1 MYTAQLT
8 IERIQSLIKEKGLT
22 QKEVLK
28 QCDIN
33 ENTLKRMTDNKGM
46 SSFYIAKIADQL
58 NCSVDY
64 LLGRTDNPNITAK
77 TYINGENSIQAVVG
91 SAIEHNTVTISNTD
105 EMTKEISLLLSDLT
119 YRQKTELMK
128 EIYDFVDSTKKEVD

>member
-8 IERIQSLIKEKGLT
+8 IERIQALIKEKGLT

-46 SSFYIAKIADQL
+46 SSFSIAKIADRL
-58 NCSVDY
+58 DCSVDY
-64 LLGRTDNPNITAK
+64 LLGRTDDPKITGS
-77 TYINGENSIQAVVG
+77 TYINSNNNSVNQAING
-91 SAIEHNTVTISNTD
+91 NINLSAPSAEQDD
-105 EMTKEISLLLSDLT
+105 EQLLALIKSLDLVN
-119 YRQKTELMK
+119 RSKIILKIDELK
-128 EIYDFVDSTKKEVD
+128 NKK

>member
-8 IERIQSLIKEKGLT
+8 IERIQALIKEKGLT

-46 SSFYIAKIADQL
+46 SSFYIAKIADRL
-58 NCSVDY
+58 DCSVDY
-64 LLGRTDNPNITAK
+64 LLGRTDDPKITGS
-77 TYINGENSIQAVVG
+77 TYINSNNNSVNQAING
-91 SAIEHNTVTISNTD
+91 NINLSAPSAEQDD
-105 EMTKEISLLLSDLT
+105 EQLLALIKSLDLVN
-119 YRQKTELMK
+119 RSKIILQIDELK
-128 EIYDFVDSTKKEVD
+128 NKK

>member
-8 IERIQSLIKEKGLT
+8 IERIQALIKEKGLT

-46 SSFYIAKIADQL
+46 SSFYIAKIADRL
-58 NCSVDY
+58 DCSVDY
-64 LLGRTDNPNITAK
+64 LLGRTDNPNVTGD
-77 TYINGENSIQAVVG
+77 TYINSNNNSVNQAINGNVNVG
-91 SAIEHNTVTISNTD
+91 VSSSEQDDKLLFEMIKSLGLVERSKIITQID
-105 EMTKEISLLLSDLT
+105 EMKN
-119 YRQKTELMK
+119 
-128 EIYDFVDSTKKEVD
+128 KKWKDV